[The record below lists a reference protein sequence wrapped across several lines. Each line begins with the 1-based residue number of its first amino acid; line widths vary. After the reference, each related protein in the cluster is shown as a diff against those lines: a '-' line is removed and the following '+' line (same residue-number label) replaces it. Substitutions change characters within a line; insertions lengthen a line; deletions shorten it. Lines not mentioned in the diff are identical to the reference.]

1 MRMQI
6 LDIITKKKLGQ
17 PLTREEITFFARG
30 AADKTIPDY
39 QLAALLMAIRLN
51 GMTAQETTDLTLAM
65 RDSGDVCDLSAIP
78 GKKIDKHSTG
88 GVGDTTTLILAPLVA
103 ACGVPVAKMSGRGL
117 GHTGGTLDKLES
129 IPGLSVEE
137 TEERFIR
144 QVQEIGLAVIGQTAA
159 LAPAD
164 KTLYALRDV
173 TSTVDSLPLIA
184 ASIMSKKLASGAD
197 GIVLDVKTGS
207 GALMETL
214 PDALALAQTMVDIG
228 KLAGKPVVAVI
239 TSMAQPLG
247 THIGNALEVKDAI
260 DVLAGRTQGDLLEIS
275 LLLGSHMLVLAEK
288 AKTLPEA
295 RAMLENALSSGAGLR
310 KLAEMIAAQ
319 GGDPRV
325 VEDLSLLPQA
335 AVKRVMRAETAGY
348 LSAMDTTALGMAA
361 QRMGAGRAKKSDM
374 LDYSVGYVLHVRLG
388 DEVTE
393 DTPLATLYARNE
405 AEAEEAEKAIRKAL
419 TIAKEKPQTPK
430 LWDAVITAKGITY
443 SR

>member
-1 MRMQI
+1 MQI

-137 TEERFIR
+137 TEGRFIR

-197 GIVLDVKTGS
+197 GIVLDVCLLYTS
-207 GALMETL
+207 
-214 PDALALAQTMVDIG
+214 DAA
-228 KLAGKPVVAVI
+228 
-239 TSMAQPLG
+239 
-247 THIGNALEVKDAI
+247 
-260 DVLAGRTQGDLLEIS
+260 
-275 LLLGSHMLVLAEK
+275 
-288 AKTLPEA
+288 
-295 RAMLENALSSGAGLR
+295 
-310 KLAEMIAAQ
+310 
-319 GGDPRV
+319 
-325 VEDLSLLPQA
+325 
-335 AVKRVMRAETAGY
+335 
-348 LSAMDTTALGMAA
+348 
-361 QRMGAGRAKKSDM
+361 
-374 LDYSVGYVLHVRLG
+374 
-388 DEVTE
+388 DE
-393 DTPLATLYARNE
+393 
-405 AEAEEAEKAIRKAL
+405 
-419 TIAKEKPQTPK
+419 
-430 LWDAVITAKGITY
+430 
-443 SR
+443 